1 MKKYDVTY
9 VYLGRREKSAYGG
22 LRLPDLDG
30 LLETVFDQDG
40 VVIYKVV
47 SGALGKNKSDSG

>member
-1 MKKYDVTY
+1 MNKYDVTY

-22 LRLPDLDG
+22 LRLPDLHG

-40 VVIYKVV
+40 VVIYKVIP
-47 SGALGKNKSDSG
+47 GALGESKGDSG